1 MALRRNVLVALLAAS
16 WLVGLAVAKDRSDS
30 KARIAGKGARVTKG
44 VPIVLDTD
52 IAGDC
57 DDVGTVAMLNALADL
72 GEARILGVVVNTS
85 LPWGPR
91 CADTICTYYGRP
103 DVPVGIARKGLP
115 VKSRY
120 ARKVA
125 EAFPNDLKDPKAIP
139 DALAVYR
146 KALKSQPDG
155 SVTIVSVGFLNN
167 LEDLLRADPGLV
179 KKKVKLLCIMGGAYP
194 KGREYNFYKV
204 ASATR
209 YVVDN
214 WPGEILFSGFEIGKV
229 VMTGSRLA
237 SQTPPANP
245 VRRAYA
251 LYTGKE
257 GRSRESWDQTALLAA
272 VRGPGKYWAVV
283 KEGHCHVTPN
293 GSNQW
298 RPSPDKPNHSYLAWR
313 TDLAVPGQ
321 IAKIIE
327 DLMVRPPLR
336 RAKAARPATKGKL

>member
-1 MALRRNVLVALLAAS
+1 MLTRRRFVKH
-16 WLVGLAVAKDRSDS
+16 AVAAGAAAGALVVPAATSAAAAAARSAAKRPPPS
-30 KARIAGKGARVTKG
+30 I
-44 VPIVLDTD
+44 ILDTD

-72 GEARILGVVVNTS
+72 GEARILGIVVNTS

-91 CADTICTYYGRP
+91 CVDAVCTYYGRG

-125 EAFPNDLKDPKAIP
+125 EAFPNDLKDPKAVP

-146 KALKSQPDG
+146 KALKSQPDR

-167 LEDLLRADPGLV
+167 LEDLLRADPGLIG
-179 KKKVKLLCIMGGAYP
+179 KKVKRLCIMGGAFP
-194 KGREYNFYKV
+194 GGREYNFFKV

-209 YVVDN
+209 HVVEN

-237 SQTPPANP
+237 KQTPASNP
-245 VRRAYA
+245 VRLAYA

-257 GRSRESWDQTALLAA
+257 GRNRQSWDQTALLAA
-272 VRGPGKYWAVV
+272 VRGPRKYWAVV
-283 KEGHCHVTPN
+283 RKGHCHVKPD

-298 RPSPDKPNHSYLAWR
+298 RQAPDKPNQSYLAWR
-313 TDLAVPGQ
+313 PGLATPAQ
-321 IAKIIE
+321 IARIIE
-327 DLMVRPPLR
+327 DLMLRPPLR
-336 RAKAARPATKGKL
+336 RARPTRPETRSKP